1 MKINISD
8 IRVNDGRR
16 KIDEENVMSLMNSI
30 REVGLLN
37 PITITQSHILIAGA
51 HRLEACKRLGM
62 ENIECG
68 VTDLDG
74 MRAELAE
81 IDENLT
87 RKELNYIDQGEQ
99 LLRRK
104 EIYEALHPETR
115 ATYEAG
121 AFKGNQHN
129 EVADT
134 VSSTK
139 MKSFA
144 EDTAE
149 KTGISPRHVNR
160 KIQIARDLQP
170 DVKEIVRDAGIG
182 PSKAVQLS
190 RIKEPDRQLEAA
202 EKLASGEIKSVDDFV
217 KPKSTSQIVAD
228 IKDTEKDFTCTSDML
243 LAEYGAAAASFM
255 KGLSLYRDAYYAH
268 AFATLTDEQL
278 KKIKKIS
285 MAVSAATA
293 ELESLAERKDSHV

>member
-1 MKINISD
+1 MKIHISD
-8 IRVNDGRR
+8 IRVSDGRR
-16 KIDEENVMSLMNSI
+16 KIDEENVMSLMDSI

-37 PITITQSHILIAGA
+37 PITITQAHILIAGA

-62 ENIECG
+62 KDIECS

-115 ATYEAG
+115 NNGY
-121 AFKGNQHN
+121 FKGNQH
-129 EVADT
+129 ERPKDT
-134 VSSTK
+134 VSNGHE
-139 MKSFA
+139 KSFA

-170 DVKEIVRDAGIG
+170 DVKEIVRQAGIG

-190 RIKEPDRQLEAA
+190 RIKEPNRQLEAA
-202 EKLASGEIKSVDDFV
+202 EKLVSGEIKSVDDFV
-217 KPKSTSQIVAD
+217 KPKSTRQIVAD
-228 IKDTEKDFTCTSDML
+228 VKDTEKDFTCTSDML
-243 LAEYGAAAASFM
+243 LAEYGAAAASFV
-255 KGLSLYRDAYYAH
+255 KGLGLYQDGYYAH
-268 AFATLTDEQL
+268 AFATLTDEQF
-278 KKIKKIS
+278 KKIRQIS
-285 MAVSAATA
+285 VAVSTA
-293 ELESLAERKDSHV
+293 MAGFESLAERKDEHV

>member
-1 MKINISD
+1 MGCD
-8 IRVNDGRR
+8 
-16 KIDEENVMSLMNSI
+16 
-30 REVGLLN
+30 
-37 PITITQSHILIAGA
+37 
-51 HRLEACKRLGM
+51 
-62 ENIECG
+62 
-68 VTDLDG
+68 
-74 MRAELAE
+74 
-81 IDENLT
+81 
-87 RKELNYIDQGEQ
+87 
-99 LLRRK
+99 LLRHEGKRR
-104 EIYEALHPETR
+104 TR
-115 ATYEAG
+115 
-121 AFKGNQHN
+121 
-129 EVADT
+129 VARSA
-134 VSSTK
+134 VSYTHL
-139 MKSFA
+139 
-144 EDTAE
+144 TAE

>member
-1 MKINISD
+1 MKIHISD
-8 IRVNDGRR
+8 IRVSDGRR
-16 KIDEENVMSLMNSI
+16 KIDEENVMSLMDSI

-37 PITITQSHILIAGA
+37 PITITQAHILIAGA

-62 ENIECG
+62 KDIECS

-104 EIYEALHPETR
+104 EIYEALHPETKR
-115 ATYEAG
+115 TNEG
-121 AFKGNQHN
+121 GQFRGNQHI
-129 EVADT
+129 EVKDI
-134 VSSTK
+134 VSQT
-139 MKSFA
+139 KSFA

-170 DVKEIVRDAGIG
+170 DVKDIVRQAGIG

-202 EKLASGEIKSVDDFV
+202 EKLVSGEIKSVDDFV
-217 KPKSTSQIVAD
+217 KPKSTRQIVAD
-228 IKDTEKDFTCTSDML
+228 VKDTEKDFTCTSDML
-243 LAEYGAAAASFM
+243 LAEYGAAAASFV
-255 KGLSLYRDAYYAH
+255 KGLSLYQDRYYAH
-268 AFATLTDEQL
+268 AFATLTDEQF
-278 KKIKKIS
+278 KKIRQIS
-285 MAVSAATA
+285 VAVSTA
-293 ELESLAERKDSHV
+293 MVGLESLAERGDEHV